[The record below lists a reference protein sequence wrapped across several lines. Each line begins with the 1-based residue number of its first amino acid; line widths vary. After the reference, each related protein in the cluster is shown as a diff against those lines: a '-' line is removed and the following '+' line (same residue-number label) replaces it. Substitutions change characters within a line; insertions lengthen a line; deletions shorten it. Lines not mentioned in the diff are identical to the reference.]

1 LSKETELLD
10 FIKKQIIVEKKIV
23 ESLDSALVNVKNPP
37 VKSILKGV
45 SLDSVKHAAL
55 YEAAYTL
62 LTTTSQALTQ
72 ENLDQHRSLIEK
84 HVQMEAELIEKIEL
98 MLPSVQNKKVKLLLN
113 SILTDEK
120 RHHALLKGIL
130 EIIIHG
136 ETITENDW
144 WKMLWEETP
153 FHGTPGG

>member
-1 LSKETELLD
+1 MSKETELLD

-37 VKSILKGV
+37 VMSILKGV